1 LNETN
6 AKAVAATIDSMI
18 ATRKLRRARVLIA
31 GCGDVGLR
39 CVPLLVRRAAA
50 PRVIALSSQPARAAE
65 LRAAG
70 TTPLIGNLDERRSL
84 RRLAGLASTVLHL
97 APPQKTGDDDS
108 RTRALIAALSAPRR
122 SVAREATSAVARQRA
137 WRGWFRATFKS
148 SMAAAIKMHAKP
160 IKSASIVPDRVWG
173 AAARRAR
180 IRLIYAS
187 TSGVYGDC
195 GGARI
200 DETRPVRPDN
210 ARAKRRVSAETQ
222 LRAATRRGVLSA
234 SIMRI
239 PGIYAGNRLPLARL
253 QKGTP
258 ALTPADDVYTN
269 HIHADDLAAILVL
282 AIRRARPQRVVH
294 ASDDSD
300 LRMGDYFDLVA
311 DKLSL
316 PRAPRVSREQAEAQL
331 EPMMLSFMRESRRL
345 QNTRLRDEMR
355 YALRYPSIDDFLRD
369 FSRKEDVRPDVTS
382 EPVASPAG

>member
-1 LNETN
+1 
-6 AKAVAATIDSMI
+6 MI

-39 CVPLLVRRAAA
+39 CVPLLAHRAAA

-70 TTPLIGNLDERRSL
+70 TTPLIANLDERRSL

-97 APPQKTGDDDS
+97 APPQKTGDDDR

-137 WRGWFRATFKS
+137 WRGWFRATFES
-148 SMAAAIKMHAKP
+148 GMPAAVRTGVGISVSRHAKAIKR
-160 IKSASIVPDRVWG
+160 ASIVPDRVSS
-173 AAARRAR
+173 AAARRAQ

-195 GGARI
+195 GGAWI

-222 LRAATRRGVLSA
+222 LRRATRRGVLSA
-234 SIMRI
+234 SIVRI

-253 QKGTP
+253 HKGTP
-258 ALTPADDVYTN
+258 ALAPGDDVYTN

-300 LRMGDYFDLVA
+300 LRMGDYFDLIA
-311 DKLSL
+311 DAFGL
-316 PRAPRVSREQAEAQL
+316 PRAPRVSREQAEMQL

-369 FSRKEDVRPDVTS
+369 FLRQANVHPAVTS
-382 EPVASPAG
+382 VPVVSPAG

>member
-1 LNETN
+1 MDETN

-39 CVPLLVRRAAA
+39 CVPLLAHRAAA
-50 PRVIALSSQPARAAE
+50 PRVIALSSQPARVAE

-70 TTPLIGNLDERRSL
+70 TTPLIANLDERRSL

-108 RTRALIAALSAPRR
+108 RTRALIAALIAPRR
-122 SVAREATSAVARQRA
+122 SVAREATRAVARQRA

-148 SMAAAIKMHAKP
+148 AMPATVRMGGNAHAKAIKR
-160 IKSASIVPDRVWG
+160 ASIVPDRVSG

-195 GGARI
+195 GGACI

-222 LRAATRRGVLSA
+222 LRGATRRGVLSA
-234 SIMRI
+234 SIVRI

-253 QKGTP
+253 HKRTP
-258 ALTPADDVYTN
+258 ALAPADDVYTN

-311 DKLSL
+311 DAFGL
-316 PRAPRVSREQAEAQL
+316 PRVPRVSREQAEAQL

-355 YALRYPSIDDFLRD
+355 YALRYPSIGDFLRQAI
-369 FSRKEDVRPDVTS
+369 VHPAVTS
-382 EPVASPAG
+382 VPAASPAG

>member
-1 LNETN
+1 
-6 AKAVAATIDSMI
+6 
-18 ATRKLRRARVLIA
+18 
-31 GCGDVGLR
+31 
-39 CVPLLVRRAAA
+39 
-50 PRVIALSSQPARAAE
+50 
-65 LRAAG
+65 
-70 TTPLIGNLDERRSL
+70 
-84 RRLAGLASTVLHL
+84 VLHL

-137 WRGWFRATFKS
+137 WRGWFRATFES
-148 SMAAAIKMHAKP
+148 GMPAAVRTGVGISVSRHAKAIKR
-160 IKSASIVPDRVWG
+160 ASIVPDRVSS
-173 AAARRAR
+173 AAARRAQ

-195 GGARI
+195 GGAWI

-222 LRAATRRGVLSA
+222 LRRATRRGVLSA
-234 SIMRI
+234 SIVRI

-253 QKGTP
+253 HKGTP
-258 ALTPADDVYTN
+258 ALAPGDDVYTN

-300 LRMGDYFDLVA
+300 LRMGDYFDLIA
-311 DKLSL
+311 DAFGL
-316 PRAPRVSREQAEAQL
+316 PRAPRVSRAQAEMQL

-355 YALRYPSIDDFLRD
+355 YALRYPSIDDFLRQAN
-369 FSRKEDVRPDVTS
+369 VHPAVTS
-382 EPVASPAG
+382 VPAASPAG